1 MQNFQGEP
9 LAPPSRPI
17 RVAVAYRVLQAWR
30 VPVFERLAATP
41 GIELHVL
48 HGEEYEGSKLRNH
61 AGPVGFQTTCL
72 HTLRFRMRTRNGTA
86 RIPVQIGL
94 WRALKRLSPD
104 AVITEGA
111 SHLLGNVTSYLYC
124 GLHRKPLIQWGLGR
138 LFGRD
143 TSRSRKLVDALF
155 FRHVERHSQAAIAY
169 SSRGVDYYREI
180 GLPAEAVFLAVN
192 TVDTERRI
200 AEMLRYCAEQGLP
213 YPSPVPATFKVLFIG
228 ALTEGKNVDLLLAAF
243 ARLLAHEPDARLQI
257 IGDGDGR
264 AALEALAANLQI
276 AERVEFLGHKS
287 SGIAPYFYDTSVM
300 VMPGL
305 GGLAISDA
313 LCCGVPVFC
322 HIGDGSEVD
331 LVDDGSG
338 AILPEMTAETLCD
351 ALVALAGDPARQAD
365 LRRGALSKIEHQHN
379 IGTYVA
385 SMLDAI
391 HYCINKRKS

>member
-1 MQNFQGEP
+1 MQSNQGEP
-9 LAPPSRPI
+9 PATTI
-17 RVAVAYRVLQAWR
+17 RVTVAYRVLQAWR

-61 AGPVGFQTTCL
+61 AGPVGFRTTCL
-72 HTLRFRMRTRNGTA
+72 RTLRFRMRTRNGTA

-94 WRALKRLSPD
+94 WRALKRHSPD
-104 AVITEGA
+104 VVITEGA
-111 SHLLGNVTSYLYC
+111 SHLLGNVISYLYC
-124 GLHRKPLIQWGLGR
+124 RLHRKSLIQWGLGR
-138 LFGRD
+138 LAGRD

-155 FRHVERHSQAAIAY
+155 FRHVERNSQAAIAY
-169 SSRGVDYYREI
+169 SSRGVHYYREI
-180 GLPAEAVFLAVN
+180 GLPPEAVFLAVN

-200 AEMLRYCAEQGLP
+200 KEMRDYCTEQGLSC
-213 YPSPVPATFKVLFIG
+213 PSPVPATFKVLSIG
-228 ALTEGKNVDLLLAAF
+228 ALTEGKNVDLLLTAF
-243 ARLLAHEPDARLQI
+243 AQLLAHEPGARLQI

-264 AALEALAANLQI
+264 AALESLASNLGI
-276 AERVEFLGHKS
+276 TDRVEFLGHKS
-287 SGIAPYFYDTSVM
+287 SGLAPYFYDASVM

-322 HIGDGSEVD
+322 HVGDGSEVD

-338 AILPEMTAETLCD
+338 AILPEMTPEKLCE
-351 ALVALAGDPARQAD
+351 ALVALARDPVRQAQ
-365 LRRGALSKIEHQHN
+365 LRCGALSKIEKQHN

-391 HYCINKRKS
+391 HYCINKRKP

>member
-1 MQNFQGEP
+1 MLKRQGV
-9 LAPPSRPI
+9 LNAPPTRPI

-30 VPVFERLAATP
+30 VPVFERLAETP

-61 AGPVGFQTTCL
+61 AGHVGFSTICL
-72 HTLRFRMRTRNGTA
+72 RTLRFQMHTRNGTA

-94 WRALKRLSPD
+94 WRALKRISPD
-104 AVITEGA
+104 VVVTEGA
-111 SHLLGNVTSYLYC
+111 SHLLGNVISYLYC
-124 GLHRKPLIQWGLGR
+124 RLHRKPLIQWGLGR
-138 LFGRD
+138 LFGRE

-155 FRHVERHSQAAIAY
+155 FRHVERNSQAAIAY
-169 SSRGVDYYREI
+169 SSRGVAYYREI
-180 GLPAEAVFLAVN
+180 GLPPEAVFLAVN

-200 AEMLRYCAEQGLP
+200 AEMRDYCAEQGLP
-213 YPSPVPATFKVLFIG
+213 CPSPVPATFQVLFIG

-243 ARLLAHEPDARLQI
+243 ARLLTYEPDARLQI

-264 AALEALAANLQI
+264 AALETLAASLHI
-276 AERVEFLGHKS
+276 AERVKFLGHKS
-287 SGIAPYFYDTSVM
+287 GGLAPYFYDTSVM

-322 HIGDGSEVD
+322 HVGDGSEVD

-338 AILPEMTAETLCD
+338 VILPEMTPETLCD
-351 ALVALAGDPARQAD
+351 ALVALARDPIRQAE
-365 LRRGALSKIEHQHN
+365 LRRGALSKIEQNHN
-379 IGTYVA
+379 ISTYVA

-391 HYCINKRKS
+391 HYCINKRKP

>member
-1 MQNFQGEP
+1 MQNTRGELP
-9 LAPPSRPI
+9 TQCAQPI
-17 RVAVAYRVLQAWR
+17 RVAVTYRVLQAWR

-41 GIELHVL
+41 GIELRVL
-48 HGEEYEGSKLRNH
+48 HGEEYEGSKLRNY
-61 AGPVGFQTTCL
+61 AGPTSFETTCL
-72 HTLRFRMRTRNGTA
+72 PTLRFRMRTRNGTA

-94 WRALKRLSPD
+94 WRALRRISPD
-104 AVITEGA
+104 VVITEGA
-111 SHLLGNVTSYLYC
+111 SHLLGNVTGYLYC
-124 GLHRKPLIQWGLGR
+124 RLHQKSLIQWGLGR

-143 TSRSRKLVDALF
+143 TSRSRKLIDALF
-155 FRHVERHSQAAIAY
+155 FRHVERNSGAAIAY

-192 TVDTERRI
+192 TVDTEHRI
-200 AEMLRYCAEQGLP
+200 AEMRSYCAEQGLP
-213 YPSPVPATFKVLFIG
+213 YPSPVPASFKVMFIG
-228 ALTEGKNVDLLLAAF
+228 ALTEGKNVDLLLVAF

-264 AALEALAANLQI
+264 ASLEDLAASLRI
-276 AERVEFLGHKS
+276 TERVEFVGHKS
-287 SGIAPYFYDTSVM
+287 GGLAPYFYDTSVM

-313 LCCGVPVFC
+313 LCCSVPVIC

-331 LVDDGSG
+331 LVDDDSG
-338 AILPEMTAETLCD
+338 AILPEMTSETLCN
-351 ALVALAGDPARQAD
+351 ALVALARDPARQAG
-365 LRRGALSKIEHQHN
+365 LRRGALAKIEHQHN
-379 IGTYVA
+379 IGAYVA